1 MKFTVALALL
11 APASAF
17 VPSSLPAPMRLRKAN
32 TAMQM
37 SVGVFYSSTTGN
49 TETVAG
55 YVTEACGVEAAD
67 IADAEDIT
75 AFDGLIIGA
84 PTWHTVS
91 SFLRVGGA
99 PRFKLRFA
107 LADVSPRGVLR
118 CCGSRASAH

>member
-11 APASAF
+11 SGTSAF
-17 VPSSLPAPMRLRKAN
+17 VPSSLPSPMRLRKAN

-55 YVTEACGVEAAD
+55 YITEACGVEAAD

-91 SFLRVGGA
+91 GFSRVGGA

-107 LADVSPRGVLR
+107 PADVSPRGVLR
-118 CCGSRASAH
+118 CCGSRASAR

>member
-91 SFLRVGGA
+91 GFFSRAG
-99 PRFKLRFA
+99 R
-107 LADVSPRGVLR
+107 RGSI
-118 CCGSRASAH
+118 CGSRPLMSARRGC